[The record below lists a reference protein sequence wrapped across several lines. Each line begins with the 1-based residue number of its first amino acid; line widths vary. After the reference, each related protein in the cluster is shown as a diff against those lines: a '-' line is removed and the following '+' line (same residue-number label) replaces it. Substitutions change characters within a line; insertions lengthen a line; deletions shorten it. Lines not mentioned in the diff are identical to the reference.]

1 MLKRILIAVG
11 VVLVVLGVLVGTALY
26 RYPKPEVTDATRQP
40 VPDFTLA
47 DAQGHP
53 FTLSSAKG
61 HKVVLYFYRGYW

>member
-26 RYPKPEVTDATRQP
+26 RYPKAEVNDATRQP
-40 VPDFTLA
+40 APDFTLA